1 VVTKRKPKSIE
12 EFVDAADRQ
21 PIKSPS
27 ISATK
32 ADSVRHMGASFSE
45 EEYNLLKMAAKLTSR
60 SMKGYIRYAVTKA
73 AKEDLNQ

>member
-1 VVTKRKPKSIE
+1 MVTKRKPKSIE
-12 EFVDAADRQ
+12 EFVDAADKQ
-21 PIKSPS
+21 PVKTVNNASS
-27 ISATK
+27 Q

-45 EEYNLLKMAAKLTSR
+45 EEYNLLKMAAKQTSR